1 MKSLEKQLSSS
12 MGLSL
17 VVLFGL
23 FWWVSITAIHKV
35 TEQYILT
42 RLEHDTE
49 SIIQHLVRQENGWQL
64 EQEISPIYSHK
75 QSGHYFVIKTPQ
87 NALNSKSLDN
97 YPLFAKAP
105 PHKTMVYE
113 TKGPNHQLVLVLA
126 TQAHI
131 QNQPIQI
138 WVAEDHSPIQQSLF
152 TFDMIFGGFS
162 LLILI
167 TIFGLQRF
175 WLKRGFNQLKP
186 LEKALTDL
194 QDEKIINLNSK
205 DYPAEISGLINNLN
219 QAFSHAKA
227 QLEKSRHANANLAH
241 TLKTPL
247 NIIYQ
252 LLDNP
257 QLPENSRKDLQQQ
270 AQTIYRLL
278 ERELKKARIA
288 ADALQTSRLNAEH
301 LRDLIQSL
309 QTLYPD
315 IQIQFTGSDEVIR
328 QLGLDQEDGYE
339 LFGNLLDNACKWAKK
354 QVICNLSS
362 SATGTHILIE
372 DDGPGV
378 APDQLSKIQQRG
390 YRLDEQQSGQGLGL
404 AIVADLVSA
413 YHAQIYFSVNQS
425 GLGGLCV
432 QLTFQPQLNAT
443 LSQVNR

>member
-35 TEQYILT
+35 TEQYIVT

-49 SIIQHLVRQENGWQL
+49 SIIKHLIWTGQSWHL
-64 EQEISPIYSHK
+64 EQEISPIYSQVH
-75 QSGHYFVIKTPQ
+75 SGHYFVIKTPH
-87 NALNSKSLDN
+87 NNVTSNSLEN
-97 YPLFAKAP
+97 YPLFAKAAP
-105 PHKTMVYE
+105 KQTLVYE
-113 TKGPNHQLVLVLA
+113 TKGPKQQLVLVLS
-126 TQAHI
+126 TQARI

-162 LLILI
+162 LVILI
-167 TIFGLQRF
+167 TIFGLQRY
-175 WLKRGFNQLKP
+175 WLKRGFSQLKP
-186 LEKALTDL
+186 LESALIDL
-194 QDEKIINLNSK
+194 QDDKIIHLNSE
-205 DYPAEISGLINNLN
+205 DYPNEISGLIKNLN
-219 QAFSHAKA
+219 QAFSNAKA

-257 QLPENSRKDLQQQ
+257 ILPSESREALQQQ

-288 ADALQTSRLNAEH
+288 ADAVQTARLNAQH
-301 LRDLIQSL
+301 LQDLVSSL
-309 QTLYPD
+309 QTLYPN
-315 IQIQFTGSDEVIR
+315 IQIDLKGSDEAIR

-339 LFGNLLDNACKWAKK
+339 LFGNLLDNACKWAQH
-354 QVICNLSS
+354 QVNC
-362 SATGTHILIE
+362 HIQSHASGVVIIIE

-378 APDQLSKIQQRG
+378 APAQLAKIQERG

-413 YHAQIYFSVNQS
+413 YQAHIQFSS
-425 GLGGLCV
+425 PKTGLGGLKV
-432 QLTFQPQLNAT
+432 TVIFEPHKNAP
-443 LSQVNR
+443 LENKAY